1 MPNGSSHDHY
11 HVIGLHGIIEAVED
25 DSKCKEREEG
35 GGRRRA
41 IIGSNSFH
49 SDPRRLPTLLPHLFP
64 GASETVQ

>member
-1 MPNGSSHDHY
+1 MQREG
-11 HVIGLHGIIEAVED
+11 
-25 DSKCKEREEG
+25 EEG
-35 GGRRRA
+35 GGRRA

>member
-1 MPNGSSHDHY
+1 MQ
-11 HVIGLHGIIEAVED
+11 
-25 DSKCKEREEG
+25 RE
-35 GGRRRA
+35 GRGWRQKRA